1 MSWTNIIF
9 SDRIRSIGGKSSMNL
24 SIFLFLSCSS
34 SREPGRKKLYVL
46 IRSKWVFF
54 SDLIRNE
61 SELRLVCV
69 GLILFQFLYC
79 HFATVN
85 WIENFASLPFFNGS
99 FSERRLNGRVFCHFT
114 TCWGLKWKFAYE
126 TTDIRQSPMRNKNI
140 YCSKIQSVRTSSE
153 PHIPLPKVQNS
164 TIKLIHLRISPVL
177 LKSFSNAYTR
187 ETCL

>member
-1 MSWTNIIF
+1 MHRFISTQFKTATRIWVDRTLTSRNCKRPSSPRYETARWADSTGMMSWTNIIF

-69 GLILFQFLYC
+69 GLILFQFRYC

-99 FSERRLNGRVFCHFT
+99 FSERRLNGRVFCLFT
-114 TCWGLKWKFAYE
+114 TCWGLK
-126 TTDIRQSPMRNKNI
+126 
-140 YCSKIQSVRTSSE
+140 
-153 PHIPLPKVQNS
+153 
-164 TIKLIHLRISPVL
+164 
-177 LKSFSNAYTR
+177 
-187 ETCL
+187 